1 MFFTRQMTYGGPMI
15 VLAVLIVS
23 LLILAGIVLI
33 LLRGAKSL
41 DAAALRE
48 ESERLRADVREQ
60 FAVARKDHEESALR
74 LRAEMT
80 SMLMQH
86 MKAQSE
92 GQEKIRE
99 TITMH
104 LDKIRTEN
112 GAKLEEMR
120 KTVDE
125 KLHDTLEKRLGES
138 FKQVSDRLE
147 QVHKGLG
154 EMQNLATGVGDLKKV
169 LSNVKTR
176 GTWGEIQLKNM
187 LDQVLTAD
195 QYAVNMRVKP
205 GSLEAVE
212 VAIKLPGSDDAGPVY
227 LPIDAKFPKEDY
239 ERLVDASESGDL
251 KAIDDAAKAIE
262 ARIKQEARDIKNK
275 YIDPPHTTDFA
286 IMYLPIEGLYAEVLR
301 RPGLAEVLQREFRVT
316 VAGPTTLAALLNSLQ
331 MGFKTLAI
339 QKQSSE
345 VWRVLGAVKKKFETF
360 GDVLGK
366 VKKKIQEADRALDE
380 AQKDSGI
387 MGKKLKSVESLTEE
401 DMHAILG
408 TSLAADDDEPK

>member
-1 MFFTRQMTYGGPMI
+1 
-15 VLAVLIVS
+15 
-23 LLILAGIVLI
+23 
-33 LLRGAKSL
+33 
-41 DAAALRE
+41 
-48 ESERLRADVREQ
+48 
-60 FAVARKDHEESALR
+60 
-74 LRAEMT
+74 
-80 SMLMQH
+80 
-86 MKAQSE
+86 
-92 GQEKIRE
+92 
-99 TITMH
+99 
-104 LDKIRTEN
+104 
-112 GAKLEEMR
+112 
-120 KTVDE
+120 
-125 KLHDTLEKRLGES
+125 
-138 FKQVSDRLE
+138 
-147 QVHKGLG
+147 
-154 EMQNLATGVGDLKKV
+154 
-169 LSNVKTR
+169 
-176 GTWGEIQLKNM
+176 
-187 LDQVLTAD
+187 
-195 QYAVNMRVKP
+195 
-205 GSLEAVE
+205 
-212 VAIKLPGSDDAGPVY
+212 VY